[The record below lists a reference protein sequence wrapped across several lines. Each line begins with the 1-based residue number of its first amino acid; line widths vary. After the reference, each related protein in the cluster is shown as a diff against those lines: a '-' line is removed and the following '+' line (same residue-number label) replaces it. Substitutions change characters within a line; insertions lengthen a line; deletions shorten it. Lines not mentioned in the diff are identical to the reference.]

1 MLFVILYPLASL
13 GMGADVMAFLLG
25 VTTSLATRSPDMTS
39 SIQAVAGA
47 GLLALKV
54 IPRLHPLTQ
63 PGPAL
68 VSQKSGLG
76 H

>member
-1 MLFVILYPLASL
+1 
-13 GMGADVMAFLLG
+13 
-25 VTTSLATRSPDMTS
+25 MTS

-63 PGPAL
+63 PGPASGPAL
-68 VSQKSGLG
+68 VSGQPEVRVRSLAFLATGSSHLRTPSSPLPG
-76 H
+76 

>member
-1 MLFVILYPLASL
+1 M
-13 GMGADVMAFLLG
+13 
-25 VTTSLATRSPDMTS
+25 TR

-68 VSQKSGLG
+68 VSGQPEVRVRSLAFLATGSSHLRTLIPG
-76 H
+76 

>member
-1 MLFVILYPLASL
+1 
-13 GMGADVMAFLLG
+13 
-25 VTTSLATRSPDMTS
+25 MTS
-39 SIQAVAGA
+39 SIQAVAGAGA

-68 VSQKSGLG
+68 VSGQPEVRVRSLAFLATGSSHLRTPSSPLPG
-76 H
+76 